1 MLIAKKVRLL
11 PTPEQESLF
20 WQSAG
25 TARWA
30 YNYGL
35 GRIQDTYDETGQWLM
50 VGDVKKEITVMK
62 YTEEYRCIL
71 NLVRTFSNS

>member
-25 TARWA
+25 TARW
-30 YNYGL
+30 
-35 GRIQDTYDETGQWLM
+35 E
-50 VGDVKKEITVMK
+50 
-62 YTEEYRCIL
+62 
-71 NLVRTFSNS
+71 